1 MNDDFN
7 WPWASSNEIFLSPLL
22 SMSMKMNMTVSL
34 LAGLL
39 RLVFCAFAGMKRET
53 VNTVVMKDMDFML
66 SSVFAFRLLVNGD

>member
-1 MNDDFN
+1 
-7 WPWASSNEIFLSPLL
+7 
-22 SMSMKMNMTVSL
+22 MSMKMNMTVSL